1 MDNKLV
7 ITIVVL
13 ALLLGAFL
21 FIPRRPSYIEIEGHV
36 YERLDPI
43 KAVVTIQGA
52 ERCFTDL
59 GCGCADYLG
68 RSAPEVNFQ
77 STVNEA
83 TAPIGV

>member
-1 MDNKLV
+1 M
-7 ITIVVL
+7 
-13 ALLLGAFL
+13 LL
-21 FIPRRPSYIEIEGHV
+21 INS
-36 YERLDPI
+36 
-43 KAVVTIQGA
+43 VTIQGV

-59 GCGCADYLG
+59 ECGCADYLG

>member
-1 MDNKLV
+1 MES
-7 ITIVVL
+7 
-13 ALLLGAFL
+13 AFHEDIDSAM
-21 FIPRRPSYIEIEGHV
+21 FPKMYRSNPEGQTR
-36 YERLDPI
+36 YSPAACIGCETKI
-43 KAVVTIQGA
+43 VTIQGA

>member
-1 MDNKLV
+1 MK
-7 ITIVVL
+7 TIEQPPSHKDREHIFRISV
-13 ALLLGAFL
+13 FL
-21 FIPRRPSYIEIEGHV
+21 W
-36 YERLDPI
+36 
-43 KAVVTIQGA
+43 VTIQVV

-59 GCGCADYLG
+59 ECGCADYLG